1 LLEQAKTSATRQVR
15 QQLVFGGYLSAQA
28 GLNGV
33 VNSKPLTPCCKQ
45 GAGTT
50 RGKYDSNQQPTP
62 IFQKQKRVIADYQ
75 SCFLIFVSG
84 K

>member
-1 LLEQAKTSATRQVR
+1 V
-15 QQLVFGGYLSAQA
+15 VFGVHLSAQA

-50 RGKYDSNQQPTP
+50 RGNYDSNQQTKS
-62 IFQKQKRVIADYQ
+62 IFQKQKQVIADYQ